1 MIKLI
6 DKKLGMKNP
15 KWLSEVPPGRLLSL
29 DIYRGFAM
37 LFLIAE
43 TTGLYDLMISP
54 SLQGTLIHTVGKQFQ
69 HHPWHGLTL
78 WDMGQSFFMFISGVA
93 MAFSYGKRFERG
105 DDWKNCFQHAAVRAL
120 ALFLLGW
127 ALYIVNPPEG
137 APGWAFLI
145 DILPALAFG
154 SLVAF
159 LVFRWSAGQQLV
171 FSGVLLLITELLY
184 RLWPA
189 EGFNQAFVAGHNF
202 GSYLDLKLWGS
213 LNPEGWVTFNMIP
226 SAAYLIWG
234 VIVGKM
240 MRSDIEARK
249 KLKLLIIAGTAGI
262 GLGLALN
269 PITPIIKKISTT
281 SFMIISL
288 GFSLLFLALAY
299 LIIDILR
306 FRRLFLIPL
315 ATGMNPLFIYL
326 FARSG
331 GADWF
336 SNLVRPFS
344 EAFLG
349 WAGDGWVQA
358 GTALGSLTLMCLLC
372 NVMFTKKCFLRI

>member
-1 MIKLI
+1 
-6 DKKLGMKNP
+6 MKNP

-54 SLQGTLIHTVGKQFQ
+54 SLQGTLIHSIGKQFQ

-93 MAFSYGKRFERG
+93 MAFSYSKRLERG
-105 DDWKNCFQHAAVRAL
+105 ASWGKCFQHAGVRAL

-137 APGWAFLI
+137 APGWAFLL

-159 LVFRWSAGQQLV
+159 LVFRWSAVRQIA
-171 FSGVLLLITELLY
+171 FSGALLLIAELLY
-184 RLWPA
+184 RLWPV

-213 LNPEGWVTFNMIP
+213 FNPEGWVTFNTIP

-234 VIVGKM
+234 TVIGKM
-240 MRSDIEARK
+240 LRTDFPSGK
-249 KLKLLIIAGTAGI
+249 KLKIITISGLAAALI
-262 GLGLALN
+262 GLGLD
-269 PITPIIKKISTT
+269 PITPIIKKISTS
-281 SFMIISL
+281 SFMLVSL

-299 LIIDILR
+299 WIADIMR

-315 ATGMNPLFIYL
+315 AVGMNSLFIYL

-336 SNLVRPFS
+336 GNLVRPFS
-344 EAFLG
+344 EAILG
-349 WAGDGWVQA
+349 WAGSGWVQA
-358 GTALGSLTLMCLLC
+358 GTALGCLFLMCFLC
-372 NVMFTKKCFLRI
+372 YFMLKRKIIVKI

>member
-1 MIKLI
+1 ML
-6 DKKLGMKNP
+6 NNN
-15 KWLSEVPPGRLLSL
+15 WLDEIPSGRLLSL

-37 LFLIAE
+37 LFLITE
-43 TTGLYDLMISP
+43 TTGLYDLMVSP
-54 SLQGTLIHTVGKQFQ
+54 SLQGTLIYSIGQQFQ

-105 DDWKNCFQHAAVRAL
+105 DGWKKCFQHAAVRAI

-127 ALYIVNPPEG
+127 ALYLVNPPEG
-137 APGWAFLI
+137 ASGWAFLL
-145 DILPALAFG
+145 DILPVLAFG

-159 LVFRWSAGQQLV
+159 LVFRWSAVRQIA
-171 FSGVLLLITELLY
+171 FSGALLLITELLY
-184 RLWPA
+184 RLWPV
-189 EGFNQAFVAGHNF
+189 EGFNQPFVAGHNF

-213 LNPEGWVTFNMIP
+213 LNPEGWVTFNLIP

-249 KLKLLIIAGTAGI
+249 KLKLLIIGGTAGVA
-262 GLGLALN
+262 LGLALN
-269 PITPIIKKISTT
+269 PITPITKKISTS

-299 LIIDILR
+299 WVIDILQ
-306 FRRLFLIPL
+306 FRRLFLIPV

-336 SNLVRPFS
+336 GNLVRPFS
-344 EAFLG
+344 EALLG

-358 GTALGSLTLMCLLC
+358 GTALGSLTLMCILC
-372 NVMFTKKCFLRI
+372 YFMLKRKIIVKI